1 MGDNMENNRRNN
13 KYFKYH
19 KYGHND
25 GNYFKN
31 KNHHKNNNY
40 NKKDIDNNI
49 LLQEEKLSKKEL
61 EDRVFNK
68 QHYKDSHLKLNHSKQ
83 NKGSI
88 EDKDSNVNDLEYI
101 SAKKR
106 VEKDSFISPKLL
118 YFKISLG
125 IIILI
130 VLIFGASYAY
140 FNYYHEDSRQAD
152 IAGGEAYVRVDPSQK
167 VDLALTKLYPR
178 TNEEARSRND
188 NYIDFKVEGKNT
200 SSSKVLY
207 YSIDITNGT
216 SVQNKVRI
224 SPQYIKVDLQEKING
239 EYTYIKNGI
248 SLNDFNFDGII
259 PANTNSKIERE
270 FRLRIWISDNII
282 ISDTE
287 ENATFT
293 QSEFANLYANFH
305 VSVNAYD
312 KDPTCP
318 GPNCV
323 YRKSTTSKSKNDAI
337 GTLGTDYENTY
348 TGLGNYFLGHILN
361 SDGLTIK
368 MSYVCGINNGNV
380 FCLKGGINETSLTD
394 KPVFVENINRLN
406 TAFPTCNASSQGS
419 SSSCTALTDTE
430 LDGTVITVY
439 SNGSVSIG
447 NSCSVSS
454 LGVSSC
460 Q

>member
-1 MGDNMENNRRNN
+1 MGKYYNNHN
-13 KYFKYH
+13 KH
-19 KYGHND
+19 WHN
-25 GNYFKN
+25 YKH
-31 KNHHKNNNY
+31 NHDKRFYYY
-40 NKKDIDNNI
+40 NKKKNRWYYKKAKRINNVDENNNI
-49 LLQEEKLSKKEL
+49 LIQDNSNKEL
-61 EDRVFNK
+61 VNNVFNN
-68 QHYKDSHLKLNHSKQ
+68 QNELLDKLEFTNQ
-83 NKGSI
+83 NNEINDNVFK
-88 EDKDSNVNDLEYI
+88 EDMSEI
-101 SAKKR
+101 PKR
-106 VEKDSFISPKLL
+106 PI
-118 YFKISLG
+118 FKMALG

-130 VLIFGASYAY
+130 ALVFGVSYAY

-152 IAGGEAYVRVDPSQK
+152 VAGGDAYVRVDPSQK
-167 VDLALTKLYPR
+167 VNLALTKLYPR

-200 SSSKVLY
+200 SPSKVLY

-216 SVQNKVRI
+216 AVQNKVRI

-239 EYTYIKNGI
+239 EYTYIKNSI

-323 YRKSTTSKSKNDAI
+323 YRKSATSKSKNDAI

-380 FCLKGGINETSLTD
+380 FCLKGGINETSLID

-419 SSSCTALTDTE
+419 SSSCTALTGTE